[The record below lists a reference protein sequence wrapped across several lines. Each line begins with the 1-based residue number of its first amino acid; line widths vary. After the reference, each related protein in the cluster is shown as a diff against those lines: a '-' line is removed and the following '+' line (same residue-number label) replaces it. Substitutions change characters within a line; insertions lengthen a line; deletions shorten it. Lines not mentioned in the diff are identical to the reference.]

1 MRVVLADDAALF
13 RAGVARLLVAAGVDV
28 VAEVEDVPAL
38 LGAAAQHRPDVVI
51 VDVRM
56 PPSFTTEGLEAALA
70 LRREQPGLPI
80 LVLSQHVESHYVAE
94 LLRDGAGGLGYLLK
108 ERVADDDELT
118 DALRRIAAGAT
129 VIDPEVVAAML
140 TSVTARDPLA
150 ALSERERE
158 VLALMAEG
166 RSNTAIG
173 ARLYLSAKTVESHV
187 RSIFTKL
194 ALPPAPDDHRRVLA
208 VLAHLRGSRALT
220 DVRDGTGA

>member
-13 RAGVARLLVAAGVDV
+13 RAGLARLLAAAGVEV
-28 VAEVEDVPAL
+28 VAEVADVPTL
-38 LGAAAQHRPDVVI
+38 LTAVAEHRPEVVI
-51 VDVRM
+51 LDVRM
-56 PPSFTTEGLEAALA
+56 PPTFTTEGLEAALE
-70 LRREQPGLPI
+70 LRRGQPGLPV

-108 ERVADDDELT
+108 ERVADDNELA

-173 ARLYLSAKTVESHV
+173 ARLYLSDKTVESHV

-194 ALPPAPDDHRRVLA
+194 DLPPAPDDHRRVLA
-208 VLAHLRGSRALT
+208 VLAYLRRPEARRG
-220 DVRDGTGA
+220 

>member
-13 RAGVARLLVAAGVDV
+13 RAGVARLLAAAGVE
-28 VAEVEDVPAL
+28 VAAAVADVPTL
-38 LGAAAQHRPDVVI
+38 LDAAAQHRPDVVI

-56 PPSFTTEGLEAALA
+56 PPSFTTEGLEAALE
-70 LRREQPGLPI
+70 LRRDQPGLPV
-80 LVLSQHVESHYVAE
+80 LVLSQHVEAHYVAE

-118 DALRRIAAGAT
+118 DALRRVAAGAT
-129 VIDPEVVAAML
+129 VVDPEVVAAIL

-166 RSNTAIG
+166 RSNAAIG
-173 ARLYLSAKTVESHV
+173 ARLYLSDKTVESHV

-194 ALPPAPDDHRRVLA
+194 DLPPAPDDHRRVLA
-208 VLAHLRGSRALT
+208 VLAYLRRP
-220 DVRDGTGA
+220 

>member
-13 RAGVARLLVAAGVDV
+13 RAGVARLLAAAGVEV
-28 VAEVEDVPAL
+28 VAEVADVPAL
-38 LGAAAQHRPDVVI
+38 LDAAARHRPDVVI

-56 PPSFTTEGLEAALA
+56 PPSFTTEGLEAALE
-70 LRREQPGLPI
+70 LRREQPGLPV

-108 ERVADDDELT
+108 ERVADDNELT

-140 TSVTARDPLA
+140 ASVTARDPLA
-150 ALSERERE
+150 AISERERE

-166 RSNTAIG
+166 RSNAAIG
-173 ARLYLSAKTVESHV
+173 SRLHLSDKTVESHV

-194 ALPPAPDDHRRVLA
+194 DLPPALDDHRRVLA
-208 VLAHLRGSRALT
+208 VLAYLRSPGAL
-220 DVRDGTGA
+220 G

>member
-13 RAGVARLLVAAGVDV
+13 RGGLARLLEATGVDV
-28 VAEVEDVPAL
+28 VAEAPDIPGL
-38 LGAAAQHRPDVVI
+38 HAAVAEQRPDVVI

-70 LRREQPGLPI
+70 LRRARPGLPV
-80 LVLSQHVESHYVAE
+80 LVLSQHIESHYVAE
-94 LLRDGAGGLGYLLK
+94 LLRDGAAGLGYLLK
-108 ERVADDDELT
+108 ERVADDAELVG
-118 DALRRIAAGAT
+118 ALERLVAGGS
-129 VIDPEVVAAML
+129 VIDPAVVTAML
-140 TSVTARDPLA
+140 DSATARDPLA

-173 ARLYLSAKTVESHV
+173 AGLFLSDKTVESHV
-187 RSIFTKL
+187 RSIFAKL

-208 VLAHLRGSRALT
+208 VLAHLRAVPS
-220 DVRDGTGA
+220 